1 MERYDIGI
9 DVGGT
14 FIDVVVAGAA
24 GARYCKVPT
33 SAGAQAESVRR
44 GIARAAEAMGLD
56 LGELLR
62 RTDRIVHGTTV
73 ATNMMLEG
81 TGARVGMLTT
91 AGFRDELEY
100 RRGLKEAVY
109 DPALP
114 APRPLVLR
122 RHRLTVGERIDARAG
137 VIEPLDENA
146 VRARVR
152 ELRSAGCE
160 SLAIGFLFSFLDST
174 HERRAAAIAN
184 EEWPGVYLSVSSE
197 VLPQVR
203 EYERFSTTAVN
214 AYVGPGTAG
223 YLQRLERELAE
234 AGFGGEFLVILSN
247 GGVID
252 GHFAGRRAASLLLSG
267 PAGGVLA
274 ATELVAAPGAHRNL
288 ITIDMGGTSYDVCL
302 IADGQPRVTSDTY
315 VARHAVALPMFAIHT
330 IGAGGGSI
338 ARLDAAL
345 GLHVGPAS
353 AGALPGPACYGRG
366 GCEPTVTDAN
376 LVLGYLDPHA
386 TFGGSVTLD
395 LEAARS
401 AIRGRI
407 AEPLG
412 MELEEAAYG
421 IVRVVNTQM
430 TNGIRVVSVQQ
441 GHDPRDFELV
451 AFGGNGAVHAGRQA
465 EELDITT
472 VLVPRMA
479 GAFSAYGGLFADA
492 RVDHLATWVGRCD
505 SADPAEL
512 ARAFADLREKGAAVL
527 RGGGAKPR
535 SEGVP
540 IGDAELR
547 HQAWLACHYAGQTSE
562 IWVPL
567 QLSACEAGALAV
579 HAEHAAH
586 AQAPEPTSGAG
597 ATAERPNG
605 ALTIEAGALSGAAE
619 HFHRAHERERSFAKR
634 DEPVHVVGLKLTSL
648 RAGKRPQLSVETQA
662 APGMQPAL
670 AGRRDVYFDN
680 DLGWTVTAIYRG
692 ASLGAGATLD
702 GPAIVEEPDSTIV
715 VYPGWH
721 CRLDEHGIYHLTRS
735 GDAR

>member
-1 MERYDIGI
+1 MNETMERYGIGI

-14 FIDVVVAGAA
+14 FIDVVVAGGAA
-24 GARYCKVPT
+24 PRYCKVPT
-33 SAGAQAESVRR
+33 SAGAQAEGVSR
-44 GIARAAEAMGLD
+44 GIARAAEAMGLEP
-56 LGELLR
+56 GELLR

-100 RRGLKEAVY
+100 RRGLKESVY

-114 APRPLVLR
+114 PPRPLVLR
-122 RHRLTVGERIDARAG
+122 RHRLTVSERIDARG
-137 VIEPLDENA
+137 NVIAPLDENA
-146 VRARVR
+146 VRACVR
-152 ELRSAGCE
+152 ELRRAGCD
-160 SLAIGFLFSFLDST
+160 SLAIGFLFSFLDSA
-174 HERRAAAIAN
+174 HERRTAEIAA
-184 EEWPGVYLSVSSE
+184 EEWPGVYLSVSSQ

-223 YLQRLERELAE
+223 YLERLERELAE
-234 AGFGGEFLVILSN
+234 AGFAGEFLVIASN

-252 GHFAGRRAASLLLSG
+252 AHFAGRRAASLLLSG

-274 ATELVAAPGAHRNL
+274 ATELVAARGTHRNL

-302 IADGQPRVTSDTY
+302 IADGNPRVTSDTY
-315 VARHAVALPMFAIHT
+315 LARHAVALPMFGIHT

-345 GLHVGPAS
+345 GLRVGPAS
-353 AGALPGPACYGRG
+353 AGAVPGPACYGRG
-366 GCEPTVTDAN
+366 GREPTVTDAN

-395 LEAARS
+395 VEAARS
-401 AIRGRI
+401 VIGSRI

-412 MELEEAAYG
+412 MQLEEAAYG

-441 GHDPRDFELV
+441 GHDPRDFVLV

-505 SADPAEL
+505 NADRTEL
-512 ARAFADLREKGAAVL
+512 ARAFAALREKGAAVL
-527 RGGGAKPR
+527 RSGGG
-535 SEGVP
+535 E
-540 IGDAELR
+540 IR
-547 HQAWLACHYAGQTSE
+547 HEARLACHYAGQTSE

-567 QLSACEAGALAV
+567 ELRAGGIDADALAV
-579 HAEHAAH
+579 
-586 AQAPEPTSGAG
+586 
-597 ATAERPNG
+597 
-605 ALTIEAGALSGAAE
+605 AAE
-619 HFHRAHERERSFAKR
+619 HFHNAHERERSFAKR
-634 DEPVHVVGLKLTSL
+634 DEPVHIIGLKVTSL
-648 RAGKRPQLSVETQA
+648 RPGKRPQIAVEAIA
-662 APGMQPAL
+662 ASARATATGH
-670 AGRRDVYFDN
+670 RDVYFDN
-680 DLGWTVTAIYRG
+680 ETGWTATAIYRG
-692 ASLGAGATLD
+692 ASLGAGAELA

-715 VYPGWH
+715 VYPGWL
-721 CRLDEHGIYHLTRS
+721 CRLDEHGMYHLTRN
-735 GDAR
+735 GDVR

>member
-1 MERYDIGI
+1 VDETMQRYGIGV

-14 FIDVVVAGAA
+14 FVDVIVAG
-24 GARYCKVPT
+24 GATPHYCKVPT
-33 SAGAQAESVRR
+33 RAGAQAEGVRD
-44 GIARAAEAMGLD
+44 GIARAADAMGLT

-109 DPALP
+109 DPTLP
-114 APRPLVLR
+114 PPRPLVQR
-122 RHRLTVGERIDARAG
+122 RHRLTVGERIDARG
-137 VIEPLDENA
+137 RVIEPLDENA
-146 VRARVR
+146 VRSRVR

-160 SLAIGFLFSFLDST
+160 SLAIGFLFSFLDSA
-174 HERRAAAIAN
+174 HERRSAEIAA
-184 EEWPGVYLSVSSE
+184 EEWPGVYLSVSSD

-223 YLQRLERELAE
+223 YLQRLERELSE
-234 AGFGGEFLVILSN
+234 AGFAGEFLVIASN

-252 GHFAGRRAASLLLSG
+252 AHFAGRRAASLLLSG

-274 ATELVAAPGAHRNL
+274 ATELVAGAGTHRNL

-315 VARHAVALPMFAIHT
+315 LARHAVALPMFGIHT

-353 AGALPGPACYGRG
+353 AGAVPGPACYGRG
-366 GCEPTVTDAN
+366 GREPTVTDAN
-376 LVLGYLDPHA
+376 LMLGYLDPHA

-395 LEAARS
+395 VEAARA
-401 AIRGRI
+401 AIRARI

-412 MELEEAAYG
+412 MQLEEAAYG

-441 GHDPRDFELV
+441 GHDPRDFVLV

-505 SADPAEL
+505 SAGPAELAEL
-512 ARAFADLREKGAAVL
+512 ARAFKALCEKGAAVL
-527 RGGGAKPR
+527 HGGG
-535 SEGVP
+535 
-540 IGDAELR
+540 ELR
-547 HQAWLACHYAGQTSE
+547 HEARLACHYAGQTSE

-567 QLSACEAGALAV
+567 QLHGGEIDADALA
-579 HAEHAAH
+579 
-586 AQAPEPTSGAG
+586 T
-597 ATAERPNG
+597 
-605 ALTIEAGALSGAAE
+605 AAE
-619 HFHRAHERERSFAKR
+619 HFHSAHERERSFAKR
-634 DEPVHVVGLKLTSL
+634 DEAVHIIGLKVTSL
-648 RAGKRPQLSVETQA
+648 RPGTRPQRAVEAEVSDTRA
-662 APGMQPAL
+662 TPTSH
-670 AGRRDVYFDN
+670 RDVYFDN
-680 DLGWTVTAIYRG
+680 ETGWIATAIYRG
-692 ASLGAGATLD
+692 ASLGAGVELF
-702 GPAIVEEPDSTIV
+702 GPAIIEEPDSTIV
-715 VYPGWH
+715 VYPGWR
-721 CRLDEHGIYHLTRS
+721 CRLDEHGMYHLSRS
-735 GDAR
+735 GETR